1 MKLQRMEIEGIIEM
15 PDFAAIVS
23 QTAKL
28 IVRKMIPK
36 SEVKTWFEPLDFKV
50 SPKNKS
56 NMTVEGLAAKFT
68 G

>member
-1 MKLQRMEIEGIIEM
+1 MEIEGIIEM

-28 IVRKMIPK
+28 IAQGMIPIPRIFVVPK

-50 SPKNKS
+50 SPR
-56 NMTVEGLAAKFT
+56 TRAT
-68 G
+68 